1 MRTQFVC
8 IGTAVALQDEN
19 YLFLFDLQNF
29 PPDSV
34 YEEELERHF
43 DALGLF
49 EALPTPFTQSRQS
62 FLKSVSDRRSHGL
75 AGLTSLDAG

>member
-1 MRTQFVC
+1 MRTQSVC
-8 IGTAVALQDEN
+8 FGTAVALQDEN

-34 YEEELERHF
+34 YEEELERDF

-49 EALPTPFTQSRQS
+49 GALLPPFAQSRQW
-62 FLKSVSDRRSHGL
+62 FLKSVSDRRAHGL